1 MFVACG
7 QSCTPIFIATDY
19 NYHCDSLALIKKLI
33 KKGRYMVKFRK
44 SLFVSAVL
52 AALLATVIS
61 TQPAHALVE
70 WSLTEEAVSLGLTGV
85 SPHVERTGNADRLWY
100 PGGLAGTAVAD
111 CNDAGACTS
120 VSITGRLG
128 SDFTAITLPNGTRRA
143 YFVENSP
150 GASTKS
156 VSSAACSTAA
166 CTAVG
171 TSTVAAAELVVSQ
184 NVKAWGVPDAVVT
197 PDGKVRLYVV
207 ESPVEGSCTEKLA
220 SYISSDGI
228 TFTKE
233 AGWRLENGISVDPEI
248 LRAKTGEWLMVLADG
263 PGCSDRVQK
272 LYVATSNDGLTWSTP
287 QKISGSD
294 LRRLDPTGYEVSTN
308 VFRIYYATAVAGALG
323 DVTYTIKRGTIAIKQ
338 SSAEVAITGGKKAT
352 TKTTITC
359 VKGKTTKKVTGVN
372 PKCPSGYK
380 KK

>member
-7 QSCTPIFIATDY
+7 QSCTPIFIAKDY
-19 NYHCDSLALIKKLI
+19 NYARNYLALVKKLI
-33 KKGRYMVKFRK
+33 KKGRRVVKFRK

-70 WSLTEEAVSLGLTGV
+70 WALAEDAVSLGLTGV

-100 PGGLAGTAVAD
+100 PSLAGTIASD
-111 CNDAGACTS
+111 CTDAGSCTS
-120 VSITGRLG
+120 VPVTGRLG

-263 PGCSDRVQK
+263 PGCSDGVQK

-338 SSAEVAITGGKKAT
+338 SSAEVAITGGKKET

>member
-1 MFVACG
+1 VR
-7 QSCTPIFIATDY
+7 
-19 NYHCDSLALIKKLI
+19 IKKT
-33 KKGRYMVKFRK
+33 
-44 SLFVSAVL
+44 
-52 AALLATVIS
+52 LLAT
-61 TQPAHALVE
+61 ALSFSLVAGFAQVPTAGAVVE
-70 WSLTEEAVSLGLTGV
+70 WGLTEDAVSLGLTGV

-111 CNDAGACTS
+111 CTDAGACTS
-120 VSITGRLG
+120 VPVTGRLG

-143 YFVENSP
+143 YFVEISP
-150 GASTKS
+150 NAGTKS

-171 TSTVAAAELVVSQ
+171 TSTVAAAELIVSQ

-207 ESPVEGSCTEKLA
+207 ESPVEGNCTEKLA

-263 PGCSDRVQK
+263 PGCGDRVQK
-272 LYVATSNDGLTWSTP
+272 LYMSTSNDGLTWATP

-294 LRRLDPTGYEVSTN
+294 LRRLDPTGYEVSAN
-308 VFRIYYATAVAGALG
+308 VFRVYYATAVAGALG

-352 TKTTITC
+352 AKTTITC
-359 VKGKTTKKVTGVN
+359 VKGKTTKKVTGVD

>member
-1 MFVACG
+1 VR
-7 QSCTPIFIATDY
+7 
-19 NYHCDSLALIKKLI
+19 IKKT
-33 KKGRYMVKFRK
+33 
-44 SLFVSAVL
+44 
-52 AALLATVIS
+52 LLAT
-61 TQPAHALVE
+61 ALSFSLVAGFAQVPTAGAVVE
-70 WSLTEEAVSLGLTGV
+70 WGLTEDAVSLGLTGV

-111 CNDAGACTS
+111 CTDAGACTS
-120 VSITGRLG
+120 VPVTGRLG

-143 YFVENSP
+143 YFVDISP
-150 GASTKS
+150 NAGTKS

-166 CTAVG
+166 CTAIG
-171 TSTVAAAELVVSQ
+171 TSTVAAAELIVSQ

-207 ESPVEGSCTEKLA
+207 ESPVEGNCTEKLA

-263 PGCSDRVQK
+263 PGCGDRVQK
-272 LYVATSNDGLTWSTP
+272 LYMSTSNDGLTWATP

-294 LRRLDPTGYEVSTN
+294 LRRLDPTGYEVSAN
-308 VFRIYYATAVAGALG
+308 VFRVYYATAVAGALG

-359 VKGKTTKKVTGVN
+359 IKGKTTKKVTGIN
-372 PKCPSGYK
+372 PKCPSGFK

>member
-7 QSCTPIFIATDY
+7 QSCTPIFIAKDY
-19 NYHCDSLALIKKLI
+19 NYARNYLALVKKLI
-33 KKGRYMVKFRK
+33 KKGRRVVKFRK

-70 WSLTEEAVSLGLTGV
+70 WALAEDAVSLGLTGV

-100 PGGLAGTAVAD
+100 PSLAGTIASD
-111 CNDAGACTS
+111 CTDAGACTS
-120 VSITGRLG
+120 VPVTGRLG

-207 ESPVEGSCTEKLA
+207 ESPVEGNCTEKLA

-263 PGCSDRVQK
+263 PGCSDGVQK

-338 SSAEVAITGGKKAT
+338 SSAEVAITGGKKET

>member
-1 MFVACG
+1 M
-7 QSCTPIFIATDY
+7 S
-19 NYHCDSLALIKKLI
+19 
-33 KKGRYMVKFRK
+33 KFRK
-44 SLFVSAVL
+44 SAYGFAVATML
-52 AALLATVIS
+52 AIS
-61 TQPAHALVE
+61 FTPLHTASALVE
-70 WSLTEEAVSLGLTGV
+70 WALAEDAVSLGLTGV

-100 PGGLAGTAVAD
+100 PSLAGTIVSD
-111 CNDAGACTS
+111 CSDAGACTS
-120 VSITGRLG
+120 VPVTGRLG

-143 YFVENSP
+143 YFVETTA
-150 GASTKS
+150 GATTKS
-156 VSSAACSTAA
+156 VSSAACLTTA

-171 TSTVAAAELVVSQ
+171 TSTIAAAELVVSQ

-207 ESPVEGSCTEKLA
+207 ENPSDGSCTEKLA
-220 SYISSDGI
+220 SYISADGI

-248 LRAKTGEWLMVLADG
+248 LRAKTGDWIMVLADG

-287 QKISGSD
+287 QKISSSD
-294 LRRLDPTGYEVSTN
+294 LSRLDPTGYEVSTN
-308 VFRIYYATAVAGALG
+308 VFRIYYATAPAGQGVNA
-323 DVTYTIKRGTIAIKQ
+323 TYTIKRGTISIKQ
-338 SSAEVAITGGKKAT
+338 SSAEVSITTGT
-352 TKTTITC
+352 TASAKSTITC
-359 VKGKTTKKVTGVN
+359 VKAKVTKKVTGVN

>member
-1 MFVACG
+1 MR
-7 QSCTPIFIATDY
+7 
-19 NYHCDSLALIKKLI
+19 IKK
-33 KKGRYMVKFRK
+33 
-44 SLFVSAVL
+44 S
-52 AALLATVIS
+52 LLATAFGFSLVAGLAQVP
-61 TQPAHALVE
+61 TAGAVVE
-70 WSLTEEAVSLGLTGV
+70 WALTEDAVSLGLTGV

-100 PGGLAGTAVAD
+100 PGGLAGTAVSD
-111 CNDAGACTS
+111 CNDAGACTI
-120 VSITGRLG
+120 VPNTGRLG

-143 YFVENSP
+143 YFVEISMTP
-150 GASTKS
+150 GANTKS
-156 VSSAACSTAA
+156 VSSAACLTTA

-171 TSTVAAAELVVSQ
+171 TSTIAAAELVVSQ
-184 NVKAWGVPDAVVT
+184 TVKAWGVPDAVVT

-207 ESPVEGSCTEKLA
+207 ESPGAGSNCPEKVA

-228 TFTKE
+228 SFTKE
-233 AGWRLENGISVDPEI
+233 AGWRLEGGYVDTEV
-248 LRAKTGEWLMVLADG
+248 LRAKDGDWVMVMADG
-263 PGCSDRVQK
+263 PGCDDRVQK
-272 LYVATSNDGLTWSTP
+272 LYMSTSNDGLTWAKP

-338 SSAEVAITGGKKAT
+338 SSAEMSITTGNKNS

-359 VKGKTTKKVTGVN
+359 VKGKTTKKVTNVN
-372 PKCPSGYK
+372 PKCPSGFK

>member
-1 MFVACG
+1 M
-7 QSCTPIFIATDY
+7 S
-19 NYHCDSLALIKKLI
+19 
-33 KKGRYMVKFRK
+33 KFRK
-44 SLFVSAVL
+44 SAYGFAVATML
-52 AALLATVIS
+52 AIS
-61 TQPAHALVE
+61 FTPLHTASALVE
-70 WSLTEEAVSLGLTGV
+70 WALAEDAVSLGLTGV

-100 PGGLAGTAVAD
+100 PSLAGTIVSD
-111 CNDAGACTS
+111 CSDAGACTS
-120 VSITGRLG
+120 VPVTGRLG

-143 YFVENSP
+143 YFVETTA
-150 GASTKS
+150 GATTKS
-156 VSSAACSTAA
+156 VSSAACLTTA

-171 TSTVAAAELVVSQ
+171 TSTIAAAELVVSQ

-207 ESPVEGSCTEKLA
+207 ESPVEGNCTEKLA
-220 SYISSDGI
+220 SYISADGI

-248 LRAKTGEWLMVLADG
+248 LRAKTGDWIMVLADG

-287 QKISGSD
+287 QKISSSD
-294 LRRLDPTGYEVSTN
+294 LSRLDPTGYEVSTN
-308 VFRIYYATAVAGALG
+308 VFRIYYATAPAGQGVNA
-323 DVTYTIKRGTIAIKQ
+323 TYTIKRGTISIKQ
-338 SSAEVAITGGKKAT
+338 SSAEVSITTGT
-352 TKTTITC
+352 TASAKSTITC
-359 VKGKTTKKVTGVN
+359 VKAKVTKKVTGVN

>member
-7 QSCTPIFIATDY
+7 QSCTPIFIAKDY
-19 NYHCDSLALIKKLI
+19 NYARNYLALVKKLI

-70 WSLTEEAVSLGLTGV
+70 WALTEDAVSLGLTGV

-100 PGGLAGTAVAD
+100 PSLAGTIASD
-111 CNDAGACTS
+111 CTDAGACTS
-120 VSITGRLG
+120 VPVTGRLG

-263 PGCSDRVQK
+263 PGCSDGVQK

-338 SSAEVAITGGKKAT
+338 SSAEVAITGGKKET

>member
-1 MFVACG
+1 M
-7 QSCTPIFIATDY
+7 S
-19 NYHCDSLALIKKLI
+19 
-33 KKGRYMVKFRK
+33 KFRK
-44 SLFVSAVL
+44 SVYGFAVATML
-52 AALLATVIS
+52 AIS
-61 TQPAHALVE
+61 FTPLHTASALVE
-70 WSLTEEAVSLGLTGV
+70 WALAEDSVSLGLTGV

-100 PGGLAGTAVAD
+100 PSLAGTIVSD
-111 CNDAGACTS
+111 CTDAGACTS
-120 VSITGRLG
+120 VPVTGRLG

-143 YFVENSP
+143 YFVETTA
-150 GASTKS
+150 GATTKS
-156 VSSAACSTAA
+156 VSSAACLTTA

-171 TSTVAAAELVVSQ
+171 ISTIAAAELVVSQ

-207 ESPVEGSCTEKLA
+207 ESPVEGNCTEKLA
-220 SYISSDGI
+220 SYISADGI

-248 LRAKTGEWLMVLADG
+248 LRAKTGDWLMVLADG
-263 PGCSDRVQK
+263 PGCGDRVQK
-272 LYVATSNDGLTWSTP
+272 LYMTTSNDGLTWATP

-323 DVTYTIKRGTIAIKQ
+323 DVTYTIKRGTISIKQ
-338 SSAEVAITGGKKAT
+338 SSAEVSITTGT
-352 TKTTITC
+352 TASAKSTITC
-359 VKGKTTKKVTGVN
+359 IKAKVTKKVTGVN
-372 PKCPSGYK
+372 PKCPSGFK

>member
-1 MFVACG
+1 MR
-7 QSCTPIFIATDY
+7 
-19 NYHCDSLALIKKLI
+19 IKK
-33 KKGRYMVKFRK
+33 
-44 SLFVSAVL
+44 S
-52 AALLATVIS
+52 LLAT
-61 TQPAHALVE
+61 ALSFSLVAGFAQVPTAGAVVE
-70 WSLTEEAVSLGLTGV
+70 WGLTEDAVSLGLTGV

-111 CNDAGACTS
+111 CTDAGACTS
-120 VSITGRLG
+120 VPVTGRLG

-143 YFVENSP
+143 YFVEISP
-150 GASTKS
+150 NAGTKS

-207 ESPVEGSCTEKLA
+207 ESPVEGNCTEKLA

-263 PGCSDRVQK
+263 PGCGDRVQK
-272 LYVATSNDGLTWSTP
+272 LYMSTSNDGLTWATP

-294 LRRLDPTGYEVSTN
+294 LRRLDPTGYEVSAN
-308 VFRIYYATAVAGALG
+308 VFRVYYATAVAGALG

-359 VKGKTTKKVTGVN
+359 VKGKTTKKVTGVD